1 MHRWIYRL
9 SGGRIGGGTMNGM
22 QVVMLTTTGRTSG
35 RPRTTPLTTLV
46 DGDRWVVIASNS
58 GSPNHPR
65 WFRNLVAHP
74 RVTIEVHRTAIAATA
89 RTATAEERALLWP
102 RVTATAKTYAEY
114 QERTAREFPLV
125 IIERA

>member
-1 MHRWIYRL
+1 MDL
-9 SGGRIGGGTMNGM
+9 SPERRPDRRRDDERHAGRHAHDH
-22 QVVMLTTTGRTSG
+22 GRTSG